1 MKQIG
6 QLGTPL
12 VSYEG
17 VGDVTVEEDSNRLES
32 RGYFEASHL
41 SSGRVAVGFVP
52 NDRRRPSR
60 IELRADPNCELSFVG
75 QDFDGWNLKT
85 IGRTLFS
92 RISWLLMPTAIYPTA
107 LNFSAQYIEATR
119 RGASE
124 TGYHKSR
131 FLVSSLL
138 WDSDS
143 GEEPEPFQ
151 LEVHDFEVEVIPV
164 DDYIEVAHRLRNM
177 HGVEP
182 TAHVWIRSSHGELLP
197 LESYRGFLDN
207 LLHVFRLV
215 TGNQVNWYYGE
226 AIDEN
231 SVRPVERV
239 HKYALTRPYSNTIR
253 FRPLKSGM
261 MSAIPKLSPHEL
273 TRAFFDDS
281 GQSLDRAAV
290 KALIDQFTMSCDE
303 TSYLE
308 SKGLLASTLTELIA
322 SKIAYANGVSDAIPH
337 SNFVKETLPIL
348 SEAVENTQLPK
359 EIKEHVKNQLQ
370 GAYRNTFRHKLRSL
384 NDRLKLGLNRFEIA
398 RVVDVRNAL
407 VHEGTYRSDFDDG
420 GWVNDYQFT
429 TWVNFIALCRL
440 LGYDGEL
447 PVFGHGQWPEV

>member
-6 QLGTPL
+6 QLGAPL

-32 RGYFEASHL
+32 RGYFEVSHL
-41 SSGRVAVGFVP
+41 SSGRVAAGFVP
-52 NDRRRPSR
+52 HDGGRASR
-60 IELRADPNCELSFVG
+60 IELRTDPGCELSFVG
-75 QDFDGWNLKT
+75 QDFDGWTLKT
-85 IGRTLFS
+85 IGPTLFS
-92 RISWLLMPTAIYPTA
+92 RLSWLFMPMAIRPTA

-119 RGASE
+119 SGASE
-124 TGYHKSR
+124 TGYDRSR
-131 FLVSSLL
+131 FLVSNLL
-138 WDSDS
+138 WERDS

-151 LEVHDFEVEVIPV
+151 LEAHGFGVEVMPV
-164 DDYIEVAHRLRNM
+164 DDYMEVAHRLRNM

-182 TAHVWIRSSHGELLP
+182 TAHVGIRSSHGALLP

-207 LLHVFRLV
+207 LLYVFRLV

-231 SVRPVERV
+231 SARPVERV

-261 MSAIPKLSPHEL
+261 MSVVPKLSPDGL
-273 TRAFFDDS
+273 ARAFFSVS
-281 GQSLDRAAV
+281 GQSLYRAAV
-290 KALIDQFTMSCDE
+290 EALIDQFTMSCDE

-322 SKIAYANGVSDAIPH
+322 SKIAYASGDSDAISH
-337 SNFVKETLPIL
+337 SHFVEETLPIL
-348 SEAVENTQLPK
+348 REAVDNTQLPK
-359 EIKEHVKNQLQ
+359 EIKNHVKNQLQ
-370 GAYRNTFRHKLRSL
+370 GAYRNTFRHKLRWL
-384 NDRLKLGLNRFEIA
+384 NTRLKLGLSKSEIG

-407 VHEGTYRSDFDDG
+407 VHEGTYTSDFDDG

-429 TWVNFIALCRL
+429 TWVNFIALCRV

-447 PVFGHGQWPEV
+447 PVFGYGQWPEV